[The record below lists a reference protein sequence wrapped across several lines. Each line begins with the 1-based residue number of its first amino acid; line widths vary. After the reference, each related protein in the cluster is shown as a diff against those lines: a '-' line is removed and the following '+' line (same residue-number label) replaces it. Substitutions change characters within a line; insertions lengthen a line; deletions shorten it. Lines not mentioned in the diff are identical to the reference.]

1 MSMRARRPPLD
12 LRELQCVREI
22 AREGSIHAAARTLG
36 GKQSALSRSLRL
48 LEERLGVQL
57 FRRTSSGTKLTP
69 AGTIFLRDATELLDK
84 TTALYERT
92 RRWSHGDN
100 GVVSVGL
107 QGSLPPGRV
116 SDMLEPY
123 RLTEP
128 EISFAWQ
135 DATRNDL
142 LQALKD
148 GTIDLAVMTLP
159 LPDAGVASIPFWSD
173 RIVAVM
179 SVEHPMAQS
188 GTVSWA
194 ELHGATFLIGKD
206 ETGEEL
212 FTLLTRKMRQAGFV
226 PTTRQEAVRSLRV
239 VALAANG
246 SSIVLLPDTWL
257 AFLPSSIRERIAV
270 VEVID
275 GDGFSHFAYG
285 AAWLR
290 ETCPPAARK
299 VIRFL
304 EQQAAAF

>member
-1 MSMRARRPPLD
+1 MTIRRPPLD
-12 LRELQCVREI
+12 LRELLTVRII
-22 AREGSIHAAARTLG
+22 ARAGSIHGAARMMG
-36 GKQSALSRSLRL
+36 GKQSAISRSLRL
-48 LEERLGVQL
+48 LEERLGVPL
-57 FRRTSSGTKLTP
+57 FRRTSGGTRLTQ
-69 AGTIFLRDATELLDK
+69 AGTAFLQEAELLLDG

-100 GVVSVGL
+100 GIISVGL

-123 RLTEP
+123 PVMEAG
-128 EISFAWQ
+128 ISFAWR
-135 DATRNDL
+135 DATRQDL
-142 LQALKD
+142 LQSLKD
-148 GTIDLAVMTLP
+148 GTIDLAVMTLS
-159 LPDAGVASIPFWSD
+159 LPGSGVASVPLWSD

-179 SVEHPMAQS
+179 SVGHPVAQS
-188 GTVSWA
+188 GTASWA
-194 ELHGATFLIGKD
+194 ELHDAIFLIGKD

-212 FTLLTRKMRQAGFV
+212 LALLTRKMRQAGFV
-226 PTTRQEAVRSLRV
+226 PKTRQEAVRSLRV

-246 SSIVLLPDTWL
+246 SDIALLPDTWL
-257 AFLPSSIRERIAV
+257 GFLPPSIRERIAV

-285 AAWLR
+285 AVWQR
-290 ETCPPAARK
+290 ETCPPAAQK

>member
-1 MSMRARRPPLD
+1 MRVRRPPLD

-36 GKQSALSRSLRL
+36 SKQSAVSRLLRL
-48 LEERLGVQL
+48 LEERLGMQL
-57 FRRTSSGTKLTP
+57 FRRTSSGAKLTP
-69 AGTIFLRDATELLDK
+69 AGTMFLRDATELLDK

-100 GVVSVGL
+100 GIISVGL

-123 RLTEP
+123 PVMEAG
-128 EISFAWQ
+128 ISFAWR
-135 DATRNDL
+135 DATRQDL

-159 LPDAGVASIPFWSD
+159 LPGAGVASVPLWSD

-179 SVEHPMAQS
+179 SVGHPVAQS
-188 GTVSWA
+188 GTASWA
-194 ELHGATFLIGKD
+194 ELHDAIFLIGKD

-212 FTLLTRKMRQAGFV
+212 LALLTRKMRQAGFV
-226 PTTRQEAVRSLRV
+226 PKTRQEAVRSLRV

-246 SSIVLLPDTWL
+246 SGIALLPDTWL
-257 AFLPSSIRERIAV
+257 GFLPPSIRERIAV

-285 AAWLR
+285 AAWQR
-290 ETCPPAARK
+290 ETCPPAAKK